1 MDFVLSE
8 GAKSNEGMPG
18 VIRVRSRN
26 GGRSQ
31 IYAKVG
37 GKARVMDNRW
47 SATSLSNV
55 VEMKV
60 DLKGNLSMPLYISV
74 YAESQL
80 YFDLELIQEVN
91 TTRSLPTPTI
101 IP

>member
-1 MDFVLSE
+1 
-8 GAKSNEGMPG
+8 MPG

-31 IYAKVG
+31 VYAKVG
-37 GKARVMDNRW
+37 GKARVLDNRW

-55 VEMKV
+55 VEMKF
-60 DLKGNLSMPLYISV
+60 DMTANFSMPLYISV
-74 YAESQL
+74 YAENQL
-80 YFDLELIQEVN
+80 YYDLELIKEVN
-91 TTRSLPTPTI
+91 TTKLLPAPSN